1 MVLLDTETWLRRE
14 SFGPPT
20 DCAAATRPAVIDSLR
35 RVLALNDRRALVAA
49 HHPIETG
56 GPHGGSVPRGSAQ
69 ADEPASED
77 LGSAPYTALRND
89 LAAAF
94 AGAPP
99 MVYASGHDHSLQ
111 VLRAASGTNLLVSGS
126 AHEVTRVRR
135 LPNASFAKAVKGFMR
150 LTFFADSSVHVTVF
164 EVAPNGTITEGRPQL
179 LSRP

>member
-1 MVLLDTETWLRRE
+1 
-14 SFGPPT
+14 
-20 DCAAATRPAVIDSLR
+20 VIDSLR
-35 RVLALNDRRALVAA
+35 RVLARNDRHALVAA

-56 GPHGGSVPRGSAQ
+56 GPHGGFVSRGSAQ

-77 LGSAPYTALRND
+77 LGSPLYTALRND

-99 MVYASGHDHSLQ
+99 MVYAAGHDHSLQ

-126 AHEVTRVRR
+126 AHEVTPVRR

-150 LTFFADSSVHVTVF
+150 LTFFADSSVHLTVF
-164 EVAPNGTITEGRPQL
+164 EVGRNGATTEG
-179 LSRP
+179 LSRLLARP